1 MAASEVVYMVLE
13 IVTAASCCL
22 GNASVVLALWL
33 SNSLKQP
40 TFCLIASLAVAD
52 FLVGCVAIPLA
63 VLVDGQV
70 NTSFPTCLVI
80 CCVVILLTLVS
91 VLSLVAIAV
100 DRYLRVFFP
109 LRYKLTVTKKHS
121 WIAVAV
127 CWMVA
132 VPLSFTAMHNMES
145 RRPSSNTT
153 DVCRF
158 IRVIPMSYLVYFNFF
173 LCTLTPLIVMAILY
187 ICIFWRIRGSLQK
200 KPGSSSQDN
209 SRDYLKK
216 ERELAG
222 SLLVVL
228 VAFALC
234 WLPLHIMNC
243 KAYFGTPVDQSFFHI
258 GIFLSHANS
267 AVNPVIYAFKI
278 KKIRRQYHQIWRK
291 NFTCAEQSQESQTP
305 ERNISTNMNS

>member
-1 MAASEVVYMVLE
+1 MAVSEVVYMVLE
-13 IVTAASCCL
+13 IVIAVSCCL

-52 FLVGCVAIPLA
+52 FMVGCVAIPLA

-70 NTSFPTCLVI
+70 TTSFQTCLVI

-109 LRYKLTVTKKHS
+109 LRYKLTVNKKHS

-132 VPLSFTAMHNMES
+132 VPLSFTAMHRMDGS
-145 RRPSSNTT
+145 RPPSNTT

-158 IRVIPMSYLVYFNFF
+158 ISVIPMPYLVYFNFF

-187 ICIFWRIRGSLQK
+187 ICIFRRIRGSLQN
-200 KPGSSSQDN
+200 KPGSSIQDN

-216 ERELAG
+216 EREIAG

-243 KAYFGTPVDQSFFHI
+243 VDYFGPPVDQAFFHV

-278 KKIRRQYHQIWRK
+278 KKIRREYHQIWRR
-291 NFTCAEQSQESQTP
+291 NFTCAEQSPESQTP
-305 ERNISTNMNS
+305 EHNISTINNS